1 MWLQWGR
8 ICLDQFCYF
17 RAMLKIDFRIFS
29 FKKYSNGLYLS
40 KIYCSFENESK
51 NRIFPD
57 PFRRKKSGF
66 GGSTRIE
73 NRVIH
78 LRSFGDL
85 FTPLAPAGIPVNFEW
100 RHVSYYQT
108 GEKRQLFFWRQNLH
122 IFQKFLKM
130 TVKTEERDSRRKKL
144 QGSSRCLQ
152 DSSRC
157 LQGTV
162 ILHPV

>member
-1 MWLQWGR
+1 MLEINHWVHGEHKNHEKKFFFHLQEAPEGGSSFGPFLGFQDHVSKM
-8 ICLDQFCYF
+8 CLNF
-17 RAMLKIDFRIFS
+17 RFFLI
-29 FKKYSNGLYLS
+29 KKCSDGLNLS

-108 GEKRQLFFWRQNLH
+108 GEKRQLFF
-122 IFQKFLKM
+122 
-130 TVKTEERDSRRKKL
+130 
-144 QGSSRCLQ
+144 
-152 DSSRC
+152 
-157 LQGTV
+157 
-162 ILHPV
+162 